1 MADPRRQPIKI
12 RSLFLS
18 DLHMGHKAADLA
30 AVRRLLARYEF
41 RNLFLVGDVIDGW
54 KLEKRWFWNDDC
66 QNVLG
71 EILRLRRDER
81 VRVTV
86 ITGNHDE
93 KLRDILPTVLRPLIL
108 RKFGLR
114 IEERVIH
121 LAADGRRYLV
131 MHGDQFDN
139 RLVKGSSKSLDNL
152 WSWLTEKGYVQ
163 PINPRRVSEVAS
175 RKKRWSLRKSIEGGM
190 PLLGQ
195 SFKRLALERA
205 ARDGLDGIICGHSH
219 MPELSQAGGGVFA
232 NCGSWVRRDGPHHAI
247 AEHENGQLEL
257 IETAPTGDTQ
267 SDLPRRNDMLG
278 ATVETYIRKLWH
290 DRRVG

>member
-1 MADPRRQPIKI
+1 MTENATSPIKI

-18 DLHMGHKAADLA
+18 DLHMGHKASDLA
-30 AVRRLLARYEF
+30 AVRRVMARYEF
-41 RNLFLVGDVIDGW
+41 RHLFLVGDVIDGW
-54 KLEKRWFWNDDC
+54 KLEKRWFWNKEC
-66 QNVLG
+66 QNLISD
-71 EILRLRRDER
+71 ILHLRREAR

-93 KLRDILPTVLRPLIL
+93 KLREILPTVLRPLVL

-121 LAADGRRYLV
+121 KAADGRRYLV

-139 RLVKGSSKSLDNL
+139 RLVKGSSKSLDNI

-163 PINPRRVSEVAS
+163 PINPRRTAAETP
-175 RKKRWSLRKSIEGGM
+175 RKRRWSLRKSIEGGM

-195 SFKRLALERA
+195 SFKRLALERSR
-205 ARDGLDGIICGHSH
+205 RDGLDGIICGHSH
-219 MPELSQAGGGVFA
+219 LPELSDTGEGVFA

-257 IETAPTGDTQ
+257 VEVPRSHEQSIDPDDHIEP
-267 SDLPRRNDMLG
+267 LG
-278 ATVETYIRKLWH
+278 PVIETYIRKLWH
-290 DRRVG
+290 ERAVR